1 MEGLM
6 GGVGRVGGREWDF
19 ILVVYYL
26 IPMRFDVMEIKF
38 KSNHSTVMLDTTA
51 RLLA

>member
-1 MEGLM
+1 VLGELEAENGTLYSS
-6 GGVGRVGGREWDF
+6 
-19 ILVVYYL
+19 LYYL